1 MNEKSKSKIKSKNEF
16 YKTRIKNS
24 INEIDLNLKIQI
36 EIFQILKILSLSLTS
51 WSQSQEH
58 PTMKISRKK

>member
-1 MNEKSKSKIKSKNEF
+1 MNEKSKSKIKSKNEL

-24 INEIDLNLKIQI
+24 INEIDLSLKIQI

-51 WSQSQEH
+51 WS
-58 PTMKISRKK
+58 